1 MEKGKLVFNEIKNG
15 ETNARV
21 ISDKSD
27 IPLSTPY
34 RVMKR

>member
-21 ISDKSD
+21 ISYKSD

-34 RVMKR
+34 IVMKI